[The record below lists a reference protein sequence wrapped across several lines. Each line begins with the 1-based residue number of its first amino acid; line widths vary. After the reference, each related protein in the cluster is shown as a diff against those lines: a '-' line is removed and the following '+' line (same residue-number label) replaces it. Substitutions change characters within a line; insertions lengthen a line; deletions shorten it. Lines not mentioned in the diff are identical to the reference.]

1 MPGVRGKAAILAVAD
16 IFGYP
21 LLFFW
26 GEVWYNT
33 SVYFFFPVYHSDKEV
48 EAMALHIENEAA
60 RCLNCKVPMCQKGC
74 PIRTPIPK
82 VIELFK
88 ENKIMEAGELLFQNN
103 PLSYICALVCDHGSQ
118 CYGHC
123 VLGKKGT
130 PVQFFDIEKF
140 ISDAYLARMSYQVA
154 EPTGKSVAVIGCG
167 PAGMTAAIVLA
178 QNGYDVTI
186 FERKDM
192 IGGMPQYGIP
202 EFRLGHATFVRYK
215 KLLLGLGIKVR
226 PNTTIGGAL
235 KIEDLFRDGYSA
247 IFVGT
252 GAWRP
257 RTLGIEGESLANVHY
272 GVSYLENPSHHD
284 LGNRVVVIGMGNV
297 AMDVARTAFRGG
309 SQEVI
314 LVSNTMKATAS
325 EHEMSYAK
333 LDGAEFVY
341 GKSVVRITEEGPIFR
356 SVRFDENGEIVGFE
370 EDEELMPASSVI
382 IAVSQVPKDKLI
394 QSTYHL
400 EGDERGLLVVDE
412 NYMTTR
418 EGVFAAGDV
427 VTGPKT
433 VVHAVE
439 GAKKAAQAM
448 MRYMEKEDKKD

>member
-1 MPGVRGKAAILAVAD
+1 M
-16 IFGYP
+16 
-21 LLFFW
+21 
-26 GEVWYNT
+26 
-33 SVYFFFPVYHSDKEV
+33 S
-48 EAMALHIENEAA
+48 LHIEHEAS
-60 RCLNCKVPMCQKGC
+60 RCLGCKVPMCQKGC
-74 PIRTPIPK
+74 PISTPIPQ
-82 VIELFK
+82 VIGLFK
-88 ENKIMEAGELLFQNN
+88 EQKIMEAGKVLFENN
-103 PLSYICALVCDHGSQ
+103 PLSFICATVCDHGSQ

-130 PVQFFDIEKF
+130 PVQFYDIEKF
-140 ISDAYLARMSYQVA
+140 VSDTYLARMSYDRK
-154 EPTGKSVAVIGCG
+154 PSNGKSVGVIGCG

-178 QNGYDVTI
+178 RNGYDVTI
-186 FERKDM
+186 FESKDM
-192 IGGMPQYGIP
+192 IGGMTQYGIP
-202 EFRLGHATFVRYK
+202 EFRLGHPVFVRYK

-257 RTLGIEGESLANVHY
+257 RTLNIQGESLAHVHY
-272 GVSYLENPSHHD
+272 GISYLENPSHHD
-284 LGNRVVVIGMGNV
+284 LGTNVVVIGMGNV

-309 SQEVI
+309 AQTVT
-314 LVSNTMKATAS
+314 LVSNSLHATAS
-325 EHEMSYAK
+325 EHEMDYTR

-341 GKSVVRITEEGPIFR
+341 GKSVTRITEEGPMFR
-356 SVRFDENGEIVGFE
+356 SVLFDDDGNVTGFA
-370 EDEELMPASSVI
+370 EDEELMPATSVV
-382 IAVSQVPKDKLI
+382 IAVSQLPKDKLI

-400 EGDERGLLVVDE
+400 EGNDMGLLVVDD

-439 GAKKAAQAM
+439 GAKKAAEAM
-448 MRYMEKEDKKD
+448 KIGRAHV

>member
-1 MPGVRGKAAILAVAD
+1 M
-16 IFGYP
+16 
-21 LLFFW
+21 
-26 GEVWYNT
+26 
-33 SVYFFFPVYHSDKEV
+33 S
-48 EAMALHIENEAA
+48 LHIEHEAA
-60 RCLNCKVPMCQKGC
+60 RCLGCKVPMCQKGC
-74 PIRTPIPK
+74 PISTPIPQ
-82 VIELFK
+82 VIGLFK
-88 ENKIMEAGELLFQNN
+88 EQKIMEAGKVLFENN
-103 PLSYICALVCDHGSQ
+103 PLSFICATVCDHGSQ

-130 PVQFFDIEKF
+130 PVQFYDIEKF
-140 ISDAYLARMSYQVA
+140 VSDTYLARMSYDRK
-154 EPTGKSVAVIGCG
+154 PSNGKSVGVIGCG

-178 QNGYDVTI
+178 RNGYDVTI
-186 FERKDM
+186 FESKDM
-192 IGGMPQYGIP
+192 IGGMTQYGIP
-202 EFRLGHATFVRYK
+202 EFRLGHPVFVRYK

-257 RTLGIEGESLANVHY
+257 RTLNIQGESLAHVHY
-272 GVSYLENPSHHD
+272 GISYLENPSHHD
-284 LGNRVVVIGMGNV
+284 LGTNVVVIGMGNV

-309 SQEVI
+309 AQTVT
-314 LVSNTMKATAS
+314 LVSNSLHATAS
-325 EHEMSYAK
+325 EHEMDYTR

-341 GKSVVRITEEGPIFR
+341 GKSVTRITEEGPMFR
-356 SVRFDENGEIVGFE
+356 TVLFDDEGNVTGFAD
-370 EDEELMPASSVI
+370 DEMLMPATSVV
-382 IAVSQVPKDKLI
+382 IAVSQMPKDKLI

-400 EGDERGLLVVDE
+400 EGNDKGLLVVDD

-439 GAKKAAQAM
+439 GAKKAAEAM
-448 MRYMEKEDKKD
+448 MRYMEQNG

>member
-1 MPGVRGKAAILAVAD
+1 M
-16 IFGYP
+16 
-21 LLFFW
+21 
-26 GEVWYNT
+26 
-33 SVYFFFPVYHSDKEV
+33 S
-48 EAMALHIENEAA
+48 LHIEHEAA
-60 RCLNCKVPMCQKGC
+60 RCLGCKVPMCQKGC
-74 PIRTPIPK
+74 PISTPIPQ
-82 VIELFK
+82 VIGLFK
-88 ENKIMEAGELLFQNN
+88 EQKIMEAGKVLFENN
-103 PLSYICALVCDHGSQ
+103 PLSFICATVCDHGSQ

-130 PVQFFDIEKF
+130 PVQFYDIEKF
-140 ISDAYLARMSYQVA
+140 VSDTYLARMSYDRK
-154 EPTGKSVAVIGCG
+154 PSNGKSVGVIGCG

-178 QNGYDVTI
+178 RNGYDVTI
-186 FERKDM
+186 FESKDM
-192 IGGMPQYGIP
+192 IGGMTQYGIP
-202 EFRLGHATFVRYK
+202 EFRLGHPVFVRYK

-257 RTLGIEGESLANVHY
+257 RTLNIQGESLAHVHY
-272 GVSYLENPSHHD
+272 GISYLENPSHHD
-284 LGNRVVVIGMGNV
+284 LGTNVVVIGMGNV

-309 SQEVI
+309 AQTVT
-314 LVSNTMKATAS
+314 LVSNSLHATAS
-325 EHEMSYAK
+325 EHEMDYTR

-341 GKSVVRITEEGPIFR
+341 GKSVTRITEEGPMFR
-356 SVRFDENGEIVGFE
+356 TVLFDDDGNVIGFAD
-370 EDEELMPASSVI
+370 DETLMPATSVV
-382 IAVSQVPKDKLI
+382 IAVSQMPKDKLI

-400 EGDERGLLVVDE
+400 EGNDKGLLVVDD

-439 GAKKAAQAM
+439 GAKKAAEAM
-448 MRYMEKEDKKD
+448 MRYMEQNG

>member
-1 MPGVRGKAAILAVAD
+1 M
-16 IFGYP
+16 
-21 LLFFW
+21 
-26 GEVWYNT
+26 
-33 SVYFFFPVYHSDKEV
+33 S
-48 EAMALHIENEAA
+48 LHIENEAA

-74 PIRTPIPK
+74 PISTPIPK
-82 VIELFK
+82 VIGLFK
-88 ENKIMEAGELLFQNN
+88 EQKIMEAGEMLFANN
-103 PLSYICALVCDHGSQ
+103 PLSYICATVCDHGSQ

-130 PVQFFDIEKF
+130 PVQFFEIEKF
-140 ISDAYLARMSYQVA
+140 VSDTYLARMGYDRK
-154 EPTGKSVAVIGCG
+154 PLNGKSVGVIGCG

-178 QNGYDVTI
+178 REGYDVTI
-186 FERKDM
+186 FESKDM
-192 IGGMPQYGIP
+192 IGGMTQYGIP
-202 EFRLGHATFVRYK
+202 EFRLGHPVFVRYK

-235 KIEDLFRDGYSA
+235 KIEDLFRDGYSS

-257 RTLGIEGESLANVHY
+257 RTLNIQGESLAHVHY
-272 GVSYLENPSHHD
+272 GISYLENPSHHD
-284 LGNRVVVIGMGNV
+284 LGTDVVIIGMGNV

-309 SQEVI
+309 AQNVT
-314 LVSNTMKATAS
+314 LVSNSLHATAS
-325 EHEMSYAK
+325 EHEMDYTR
-333 LDGAEFVY
+333 LDGAEFIY
-341 GKSVVRITEEGPIFR
+341 GKSVTRITAKGPMFR
-356 SVRFDENGEIVGFE
+356 TVKFNDQGEAVGFE
-370 EDEELMPASSVI
+370 DDETLMPATAVV
-382 IAVSQVPKDKLI
+382 IAVSQMPKDKLI

-400 EGDERGLLVVDE
+400 EGNDKGLLVVDE

-418 EGVFAAGDV
+418 DGVFAAGDV

-448 MRYMEKEDKKD
+448 MRYMEQKG

>member
-1 MPGVRGKAAILAVAD
+1 M
-16 IFGYP
+16 
-21 LLFFW
+21 
-26 GEVWYNT
+26 
-33 SVYFFFPVYHSDKEV
+33 S
-48 EAMALHIENEAA
+48 LHIEHEAA
-60 RCLNCKVPMCQKGC
+60 RCLGCKVPMCQKGC
-74 PIRTPIPK
+74 PISTPIPQ
-82 VIELFK
+82 VIGLFK
-88 ENKIMEAGELLFQNN
+88 EQKIMEAGKVLFENN
-103 PLSYICALVCDHGSQ
+103 PLSFICATVCDHGSQ

-130 PVQFFDIEKF
+130 PVQFYDIEKF
-140 ISDAYLARMSYQVA
+140 VSDTYLARMSYDRK
-154 EPTGKSVAVIGCG
+154 PSNGKSVGVIGCG

-178 QNGYDVTI
+178 RNGYDVTI
-186 FERKDM
+186 FESKDM
-192 IGGMPQYGIP
+192 IGGMTQYGIP
-202 EFRLGHATFVRYK
+202 EFRLGHPVFVRYK

-257 RTLGIEGESLANVHY
+257 RTLNIQGESLAHVHY
-272 GVSYLENPSHHD
+272 GISYLENPSHHD
-284 LGNRVVVIGMGNV
+284 LGTNVVVIGMGNV

-309 SQEVI
+309 AQTVT
-314 LVSNTMKATAS
+314 LVSNSLHATAS
-325 EHEMSYAK
+325 EHEMDYTR

-341 GKSVVRITEEGPIFR
+341 GKSVTRITEEGPMFR
-356 SVRFDENGEIVGFE
+356 TVLFDDEGNVTGFAD
-370 EDEELMPASSVI
+370 DETLMPATSVV
-382 IAVSQVPKDKLI
+382 IAVSQMPKDKLI

-400 EGDERGLLVVDE
+400 EGNDKGLLVVDD

-439 GAKKAAQAM
+439 GAKKAAEAM
-448 MRYMEKEDKKD
+448 MRYMEQNG

>member
-1 MPGVRGKAAILAVAD
+1 M
-16 IFGYP
+16 
-21 LLFFW
+21 
-26 GEVWYNT
+26 
-33 SVYFFFPVYHSDKEV
+33 S
-48 EAMALHIENEAA
+48 LHIENEAA

-74 PIRTPIPK
+74 PISTPIPH
-82 VIELFK
+82 IIQMFK
-88 ENKIMEAGELLFQNN
+88 EGKIMEAGEALYLNN
-103 PLSYICALVCDHGSQ
+103 PLSYICATVCDHGSQ

-130 PVQFFDIEKF
+130 PVQFFEIEKF
-140 ISDAYLARMSYQVA
+140 ISDTYLARMTYDRKPSV
-154 EPTGKSVAVIGCG
+154 GKSVGVIGCG

-178 QNGYDVTI
+178 RNGYDVTI
-186 FERKDM
+186 FESKDM
-192 IGGMPQYGIP
+192 IGGMTQYGIP
-202 EFRLGHATFVRYK
+202 EFRLGHPVFVRYK

-235 KIEDLFRDGYSA
+235 KIEDLFRDGYAA

-257 RTLGIEGESLANVHY
+257 RTLNIQGESLAHVHY
-272 GVSYLENPSHHD
+272 GISYLENPSHHD
-284 LGNRVVVIGMGNV
+284 LGANVVVIGMGNV

-309 SQEVI
+309 AQRVT
-314 LVSNTMKATAS
+314 LVSNSLHATAS
-325 EHEMSYAK
+325 EHEMDYTR

-341 GKSVVRITEEGPIFR
+341 GKSVTRITEEGPIFR
-356 SVRFDENGEIVGFE
+356 SVLFDDEGNATGFAD
-370 EDEELMPASSVI
+370 DETLMPATAVV
-382 IAVSQVPKDKLI
+382 IAVSQMPKDKLI

-400 EGDERGLLVVDE
+400 EGNDKGLLVVDE

-433 VVHAVE
+433 VVHAVN
-439 GAKKAAQAM
+439 GAKLAAEAM
-448 MRYMEKEDKKD
+448 MRYIEGK

>member
-1 MPGVRGKAAILAVAD
+1 M
-16 IFGYP
+16 
-21 LLFFW
+21 
-26 GEVWYNT
+26 
-33 SVYFFFPVYHSDKEV
+33 S
-48 EAMALHIENEAA
+48 LHIEHEAA
-60 RCLNCKVPMCQKGC
+60 RCLGCKVPMCQKGC
-74 PIRTPIPK
+74 PISTPIPQ
-82 VIELFK
+82 VIGLFK
-88 ENKIMEAGELLFQNN
+88 EQKIMEAGKVLFENN
-103 PLSYICALVCDHGSQ
+103 PLSFICATVCDHGSQ

-130 PVQFFDIEKF
+130 PVQFYDIEKF
-140 ISDAYLARMSYQVA
+140 VSDTYLARMSYDRK
-154 EPTGKSVAVIGCG
+154 PSNGKSVGVIGCG

-178 QNGYDVTI
+178 RNGYDVTI
-186 FERKDM
+186 FESKDM
-192 IGGMPQYGIP
+192 IGGMTQYGIP
-202 EFRLGHATFVRYK
+202 EFRLGHPVFVRYK

-257 RTLGIEGESLANVHY
+257 RTLNIQGESLAHVHY
-272 GVSYLENPSHHD
+272 GISYLENPSHHD
-284 LGNRVVVIGMGNV
+284 LGTNVVVIGMGNV

-309 SQEVI
+309 AQTVT
-314 LVSNTMKATAS
+314 LVSNSLHATAS
-325 EHEMSYAK
+325 EHEMDYTR

-341 GKSVVRITEEGPIFR
+341 GKSVTRITEEGPMFR
-356 SVRFDENGEIVGFE
+356 TVLFDDDGNVTGFAD
-370 EDEELMPASSVI
+370 DETLMPATSVV
-382 IAVSQVPKDKLI
+382 IAVSQMPKDKLI

-400 EGDERGLLVVDE
+400 EGNDKGLLVVDD

-439 GAKKAAQAM
+439 GAKKAAEAM
-448 MRYMEKEDKKD
+448 MRYMEQNG

>member
-1 MPGVRGKAAILAVAD
+1 M
-16 IFGYP
+16 
-21 LLFFW
+21 
-26 GEVWYNT
+26 
-33 SVYFFFPVYHSDKEV
+33 S
-48 EAMALHIENEAA
+48 LHIEHEAA

-74 PIRTPIPK
+74 PISTPIPK
-82 VIELFK
+82 VIGLFK
-88 ENKIMEAGELLFQNN
+88 EQKIMEAGKVLFENN
-103 PLSYICALVCDHGSQ
+103 PLSFICATVCDHGSQ

-130 PVQFFDIEKF
+130 PVQFYDIEKF
-140 ISDAYLARMSYQVA
+140 VSDTYLARMSY
-154 EPTGKSVAVIGCG
+154 ERKPSNGKSVGVIGCG

-178 QNGYDVTI
+178 RNGYDVTI
-186 FERKDM
+186 FESKDM
-192 IGGMPQYGIP
+192 IGGMTQYGIP
-202 EFRLGHATFVRYK
+202 EFRLGHPVFVRYK

-257 RTLGIEGESLANVHY
+257 RTLNIQGESLAHVHY
-272 GVSYLENPSHHD
+272 GISYLENPSHHD
-284 LGNRVVVIGMGNV
+284 LGTNVVVIGMGNV

-309 SQEVI
+309 AQTVT
-314 LVSNTMKATAS
+314 LVSNSLHATAS
-325 EHEMSYAK
+325 EHEMDYTR

-341 GKSVVRITEEGPIFR
+341 GKSVTRITEEGPMFR
-356 SVRFDENGEIVGFE
+356 TVLFDDEGNVTGFAT
-370 EDEELMPASSVI
+370 DEELMSATSVV
-382 IAVSQVPKDKLI
+382 IAVSQLPKDKLI

-400 EGDERGLLVVDE
+400 EGNDMGLLVVDD

-439 GAKKAAQAM
+439 GAKKAAEAM
-448 MRYMEKEDKKD
+448 MRYMEQNG

>member
-1 MPGVRGKAAILAVAD
+1 M
-16 IFGYP
+16 
-21 LLFFW
+21 
-26 GEVWYNT
+26 
-33 SVYFFFPVYHSDKEV
+33 S
-48 EAMALHIENEAA
+48 LHIEHEAA
-60 RCLNCKVPMCQKGC
+60 RCLGCKVPMCQKGC
-74 PIRTPIPK
+74 PISTPIPQ
-82 VIELFK
+82 VIGLFK
-88 ENKIMEAGELLFQNN
+88 EQKIMEAGKVLFENN
-103 PLSYICALVCDHGSQ
+103 PLSFICATVCDHGSQ

-130 PVQFFDIEKF
+130 PVQFYDIEKF
-140 ISDAYLARMSYQVA
+140 VSDTYLARTSYDRK
-154 EPTGKSVAVIGCG
+154 PSNGKSVGVIGCG

-178 QNGYDVTI
+178 RNGYDVTI
-186 FERKDM
+186 FESKDM
-192 IGGMPQYGIP
+192 IGGMTQYGIP
-202 EFRLGHATFVRYK
+202 EFRLGHPVFVRYK

-257 RTLGIEGESLANVHY
+257 RTLNIQGESLAHVHY
-272 GVSYLENPSHHD
+272 GISYLENPSHHD
-284 LGNRVVVIGMGNV
+284 LGTNVVVIGMGNV

-309 SQEVI
+309 AQTVT
-314 LVSNTMKATAS
+314 LVSNSLHATAS
-325 EHEMSYAK
+325 EHEMDYTR

-341 GKSVVRITEEGPIFR
+341 GKSVTRITEEGPMFR
-356 SVRFDENGEIVGFE
+356 TVLFDDEGNVTGFAD
-370 EDEELMPASSVI
+370 DETLMPATSVV
-382 IAVSQVPKDKLI
+382 IAVSQMPKDKLI

-400 EGDERGLLVVDE
+400 EGNDKGLLVVDD

-439 GAKKAAQAM
+439 GAKKAAEAM
-448 MRYMEKEDKKD
+448 MRYMEQNG